1 MIKIWAKTL
10 KKDRIIQDC
19 EYVIDADKMVWSLLF
34 NVLTEICTGMDIPTP
49 VLLKT
54 HTLNFA
60 KYNFVKFDKSDFVE
74 SVNFDYLWLEF
85 IRNK

>member
-10 KKDRIIQDC
+10 KKERIITDC
-19 EYVIDADKMVWSLLF
+19 EYTIDVDKMVWSLF
-34 NVLTEICTGMDIPTP
+34 FSVLTEICTTLDIPTP

-54 HTLNFA
+54 HILNFA
-60 KYNFVKFDKSDFVE
+60 KYNFVRFDKTDFVE
-74 SVNFDYLWLEF
+74 KVGFDCLWLEF

>member
-10 KKDRIIQDC
+10 KKERIIQDC
-19 EYVIDADKMVWSLLF
+19 EYCIDADKMVWSLLF
-34 NVLTEICTGMDIPTP
+34 NVLTEICHTLDIPTP
-49 VLLKT
+49 VLLKS

-60 KYNFVKFDKSDFVE
+60 KYNFVRFDKTDFVE
-74 SVNFDYLWLEF
+74 NVSFDCLWLEF

>member
-10 KKDRIIQDC
+10 EKEKILQDIVY
-19 EYVIDADKMVWSLLF
+19 EINADKMVWSLLF
-34 NVLTEICTGMDIPTP
+34 DVLCEICASLDIPTP

-60 KYNFVKFDKSDFVE
+60 KYNFVQFTKSDFVE
-74 SVNFDYLWLEF
+74 NVNFDKLWLEF
-85 IRNK
+85 VKA